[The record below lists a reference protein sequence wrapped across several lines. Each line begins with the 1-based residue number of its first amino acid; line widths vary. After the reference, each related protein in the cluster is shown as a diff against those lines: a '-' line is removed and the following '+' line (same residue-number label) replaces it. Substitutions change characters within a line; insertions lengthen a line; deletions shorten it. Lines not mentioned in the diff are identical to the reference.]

1 MTTTNA
7 LVYYHELV
15 KAGMPD
21 EQAFNQAMAFENAIS
36 HLATKDDIQRIDTKL
51 QDFATKEDLQSLV
64 TREDLTN
71 LGIRTDAKFDL
82 IKKDLEN
89 VTSKN
94 EFNLLKESI
103 DINHRWTMALLIAA
117 LGGIVGILCK

>member
-1 MTTTNA
+1 MTNKA
-7 LVYYHELV
+7 LQYFLDL
-15 KAGMPD
+15 KANG
-21 EQAFNQAMAFENAIS
+21 
-36 HLATKDDIQRIDTKL
+36 ATDAEAKAQTEAL
-51 QDFATKEDLQSLV
+51 TSVLEGVATKEDLKIV
-64 TREDLTN
+64 REDLLATKTELIAKLATKEELTN

>member
-51 QDFATKEDLQSLV
+51 QDFVTKEELKTEISLL
-64 TREDLTN
+64 R
-71 LGIRTDAKFDL
+71 
-82 IKKDLEN
+82 KDLEVRFSEIDAN
-89 VTSKN
+89 FKLIDANFATMRTFGWAIIVIVIVPISK
-94 EFNLLKESI
+94 
-103 DINHRWTMALLIAA
+103 
-117 LGGIVGILCK
+117 IVFGW